1 MKSLVVV
8 FFSMLFVSSLQAE
21 TFNWGELKKERIDLK
36 LPLLTIQGEKG
47 LLACG
52 YVNAST
58 CDKTNEACA
67 IVTGVNSHD
76 EMLAKPIV
84 ALSKEAAKLGVSLGM
99 TGKQA
104 LAILR

>member
-1 MKSLVVV
+1 MKNVVMIILGLM
-8 FFSMLFVSSLQAE
+8 FTSNLHAE
-21 TFNWGELKKERIDLK
+21 TFDWGKLKKERIDLK

-52 YVNAST
+52 YVNVET
-58 CDKTNEACA
+58 CNKTNEACV

-84 ALSKEAAKLGVSLGM
+84 ALSKAATNLGVKMGM
-99 TGKQA
+99 TGQQA